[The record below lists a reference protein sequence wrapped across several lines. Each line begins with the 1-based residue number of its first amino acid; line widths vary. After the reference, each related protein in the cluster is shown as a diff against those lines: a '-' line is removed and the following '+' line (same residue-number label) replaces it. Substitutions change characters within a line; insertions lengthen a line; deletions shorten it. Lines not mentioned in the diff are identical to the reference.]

1 MRRPDGLE
9 SLHTSASPAS
19 LSRASVCRRFADKAG
34 FVHVYSR
41 IVFSGPSRFRTALNP
56 CSRRLKLN

>member
-1 MRRPDGLE
+1 MCRPDGLE

-19 LSRASVCRRFADKAG
+19 LCRALVCRRFADGAR

-41 IVFSGPSRFRTALNP
+41 IVFSGPSRFRIALNP
-56 CSRRLKLN
+56 SSRRLKLN